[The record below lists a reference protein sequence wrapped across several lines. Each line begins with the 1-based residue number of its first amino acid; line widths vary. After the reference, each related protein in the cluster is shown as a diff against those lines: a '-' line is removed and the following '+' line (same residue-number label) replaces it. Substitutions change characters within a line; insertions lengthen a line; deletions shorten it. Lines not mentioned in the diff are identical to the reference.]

1 MKVDVVEAELN
12 RAIQLLGSV
21 DRNITIFGSARVE
34 LDDPMAKQAYQLGKS
49 LSDAGFNIL
58 TGAGP
63 GIMQAANQG
72 AFEGKS
78 QSIGLN
84 IQLPKEQTP
93 NDFLDQCISFEHF
106 FTRKVVLIKY
116 ACACVFFPG
125 GFGTADELFEVLT
138 LVQTRKGQAMKIF
151 LVGREYWTP
160 LVAWFDQQLADRG
173 YISAQDLASFEIVDG
188 ADQIIK
194 RIGDIACH

>member
-1 MKVDVVEAELN
+1 MKIEVVEAELS
-12 RAIQLLGSV
+12 RASELLGDSKH
-21 DRNITIFGSARVE
+21 NISIFGSARIAS
-34 LDDPMAKQAYQLGKS
+34 DDPLAKQAYQLGKA
-49 LSDAGFNIL
+49 LSDTGFNVL

-84 IQLPKEQTP
+84 IQLPKEQAP
-93 NDFLDQCISFEHF
+93 NEFLNQCISFEHF
-106 FTRKVVLIKY
+106 FTRKVVLIKH

-151 LVGREYWTP
+151 LVGYEYWTP
-160 LVAWFDQQLADRG
+160 LVGWFEEHLAKPG
-173 YISAQDLASFEIVDG
+173 YIKTEDLASFEVIDDV
-188 ADQIIK
+188 AQILESLGEIT
-194 RIGDIACH
+194 CH